1 MQGLESEILAQ
12 EVILNFLVNI
22 LAFIFLGACL
32 TGLVGVIIWITSGGN
47 EGRNDK
53 ATEMF
58 KSALGM
64 VVIVL
69 VFYFVIKLYANF
81 MGISLK

>member
-12 EVILNFLVNI
+12 EVILNFLVNF

-53 ATEMF
+53 AVEMF

-64 VVIVL
+64 AVIVL
-69 VFYFVIKLYANF
+69 VFYFAIKFYAGF
-81 MGISLK
+81 MGISLR